1 MTHGI
6 IEGKNLKDLLN
17 NIHRDFVVHILKAK
31 RVEGTWQLTFAGDRK
46 GD

>member
-6 IEGKNLKDLLN
+6 IEGKNLKSLLQQLN
-17 NIHRDFVVHILKAK
+17 EAFVVHILKAK
-31 RVEGTWQLTFAGDRK
+31 RQDGTWQLTFAGDRK